1 MSQRKTND
9 WVSLLPRI
17 MFNLNSA
24 RSSVNNKQIDSHSL
38 TPFLILLISFIKQL
52 SIHLMKFFSHN
63 RQTWGMIIIS
73 LY

>member
-17 MFNLNSA
+17 MFNLNST
-24 RSSVNNKQIDSHSL
+24 RSSGNNKQIDSHSL
-38 TPFLILLISFIKQL
+38 TPFLIPLILYINQL

-63 RQTWGMIIIS
+63 SQTWGMINIS
-73 LY
+73 LN